1 MLPVSNHLYV
11 ADILDIA
18 LSDVSLQDFYF
29 ADGNV
34 VFLVRMMGL
43 TPLPFVDCALQVE
56 RVLYRIHRSILSRN
70 SPFFRNLFSIPPLP
84 DAKEVEGTSDDNP
97 LHLPHILV
105 DQFDAFLS
113 TVYPR

>member
-1 MLPVSNHLYV
+1 
-11 ADILDIA
+11 
-18 LSDVSLQDFYF
+18 
-29 ADGNV
+29 
-34 VFLVRMMGL
+34 VFLVRVKVYSSLALCIPL
-43 TPLPFVDCALQVE
+43 TPPQVE

-70 SPFFRNLFSIPPLP
+70 SPFFRNLFAIPPLP